1 MPPKWRIIGLG
12 WQNCKHRQKSFLTAG
27 CLKGEKFNLPITKL
41 VMLFLNKTLKEMT
54 TIEFTN
60 KLLDMQ
66 SKLRCY
72 AYHLTANKENA
83 ADLLQETTLKVLSN
97 KDKFEEHSNFSSW
110 VYTIMKNT
118 FINNYRHTVKSNEI
132 FNKNEIPQNLIPA
145 SRDMSQEATRSMEEI
160 INKVERL
167 EDDYRQPF
175 KLYTEGFKYKEIADK
190 LNIPIG
196 TVKSKIFFAR
206 QKLINALPEYW
217 GEYYGK
223 NVQYA

>member
-1 MPPKWRIIGLG
+1 
-12 WQNCKHRQKSFLTAG
+12 
-27 CLKGEKFNLPITKL
+27 
-41 VMLFLNKTLKEMT
+41 MT

-97 KDKFEEHSNFSSW
+97 KDKFEDHSNFSSW

>member
-1 MPPKWRIIGLG
+1 M
-12 WQNCKHRQKSFLTAG
+12 S
-27 CLKGEKFNLPITKL
+27 
-41 VMLFLNKTLKEMT
+41 T
-54 TIEFTN
+54 TDFTN

-66 SKLRCY
+66 TRLQMY
-72 AYHLTANKENA
+72 AYKLTSNA
-83 ADLLQETTLKVLSN
+83 DNAKDLLQDTMLKAFAN
-97 KDKFEEHSNFSSW
+97 KDKFTDPANFTSW

-118 FINNYRHTVKSNEI
+118 FINSYRRTVKSNEI
-132 FNKNEIPQNLIPA
+132 FNKNEIMQNLTTA
-145 SRDMSQEATRSMEEI
+145 SSEMSQEAESSMNEI
-160 INKVERL
+160 IGKVEKL

-175 KLYTEGFKYKEIADK
+175 KMYTEGFKYKEIADE

-217 GEYYGK
+217 NEYK